1 MSELREAMVD
11 KILLKG
17 FTPRTQKIYLDA
29 VSLLARHYHTS
40 PDQLDQ
46 DAIQNWLL
54 HLVKERHL
62 ATATCRVYLTALRFL
77 SSGFK
82 LATM

>member
-46 DAIQNWLL
+46 DAIQNWFCIWSRN
-54 HLVKERHL
+54 VTWRRQPVE
-62 ATATCRVYLTALRFL
+62 CI
-77 SSGFK
+77 
-82 LATM
+82 